1 MPELS
6 VSVEKLKSLAIFA
19 KESGTANINE
29 TGVYRTVLSPDELIK
44 DYPNH
49 TTVVDVFERGLAVN
63 PNGPCLGKRVA
74 HFNSATGQISS
85 WSGYVWETYAQIAQR
100 RLDFGRGLQ
109 YVHNV
114 LLNLS
119 EKDKW
124 HIGIYSQNKTEW
136 VIADFGAQL
145 FSNVTVA
152 LYDTLGPEAAEF
164 ILNHAEIPILV
175 TTLDKVGLVLGL
187 VPKCPK
193 LKAIIVIEDNFPS
206 ASGSNVAPLKLYKEW
221 ANEKG
226 VSVFSFAQVEE
237 FGKNHKIPPRLP
249 KASDLFCICY
259 TSGKICLNSYRN
271 NWKSKGCYAD
281 SRKYGRSAE
290 SRRFSSRNSA
300 VRCSYF
306 LSSSCSRF

>member
-1 MPELS
+1 MVELN
-6 VSVEKLKSLAIFA
+6 VSVEKLKSLAIYA
-19 KESGTANINE
+19 KESGTANANE
-29 TGVYRTVLSPDELIK
+29 TGVYRTVLSPNELLK

-49 TTVVDVFERGLAVN
+49 TTVVDVFERGLAL
-63 PNGPCLGKRVA
+63 NGNAPCLAKRIA
-74 HFNSATGQISS
+74 QFDSKTGQVSS

-109 YVHNV
+109 YLHNV
-114 LLNLS
+114 LLKLP
-119 EKDKW
+119 EHDKW
-124 HIGIYSQNKTEW
+124 HMGVYSQNRTEW

-164 ILNHAEIPILV
+164 IINHAEIPIIV
-175 TTLDKVGLVLGL
+175 TTLDKVGLLLGL

-193 LKAIIVIEDNFPS
+193 LKAIIVIQDNFPS

-226 VSVFSFAQVEE
+226 VSVYSFAQIEE
-237 FGKNHKIPPRLP
+237 FGTNHKIPPRLP

-259 TSGKICLNSYRN
+259 TSGML
-271 NWKSKGCYAD
+271 
-281 SRKYGRSAE
+281 
-290 SRRFSSRNSA
+290 
-300 VRCSYF
+300 
-306 LSSSCSRF
+306 L